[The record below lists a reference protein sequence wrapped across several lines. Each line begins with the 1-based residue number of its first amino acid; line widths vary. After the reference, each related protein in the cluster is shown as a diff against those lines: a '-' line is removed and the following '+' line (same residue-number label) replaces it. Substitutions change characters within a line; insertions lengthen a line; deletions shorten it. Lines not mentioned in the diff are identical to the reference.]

1 MDKLKNHLIGCDEC
15 GLITNVPL
23 LSQAQTA
30 QCPRCGHTLTQTPQ
44 KPYQTAVALTI
55 SCLILLVLSLTF
67 PFMSFSVQGM
77 TQEITLLNA
86 AKMLGEFQNVLLAIL
101 LFTTVILFPAL
112 YITILL
118 FVSFKAAQ
126 STQRQLSSSEIQRA
140 KLLCKTLLTV
150 QPWLMVDVF
159 LIGVLVSLIK
169 IASLAE
175 VPQKDHPLHNA

>member
-101 LFTTVILFPAL
+101 LFTTVILFRRSTSPYFFL
-112 YITILL
+112 SLL
-118 FVSFKAAQ
+118 KPRKAHNDNFLHP
-126 STQRQLSSSEIQRA
+126 RSSARSYCA
-140 KLLCKTLLTV
+140 KHYS
-150 QPWLMVDVF
+150 QF
-159 LIGVLVSLIK
+159 SRG
-169 IASLAE
+169 
-175 VPQKDHPLHNA
+175 

>member
-126 STQRQLSSSEIQRA
+126 STQRQLSSSESSARSYCA
-140 KLLCKTLLTV
+140 KHYS
-150 QPWLMVDVF
+150 QF
-159 LIGVLVSLIK
+159 SRG
-169 IASLAE
+169 
-175 VPQKDHPLHNA
+175 

>member
-1 MDKLKNHLIGCDEC
+1 
-15 GLITNVPL
+15 
-23 LSQAQTA
+23 
-30 QCPRCGHTLTQTPQ
+30 
-44 KPYQTAVALTI
+44 
-55 SCLILLVLSLTF
+55 
-67 PFMSFSVQGM
+67 
-77 TQEITLLNA
+77 
-86 AKMLGEFQNVLLAIL
+86 MLGEFQNVLLAIL

-175 VPQKDHPLHNA
+175 VAMGYSFWAFCFFAMLVVKTVSLVDRYWLWQHFIPAQTPQGVNAGKLIAHTTRSVATPVNRLTCSGQIKKSPLVYAVVVVYTLIIHS